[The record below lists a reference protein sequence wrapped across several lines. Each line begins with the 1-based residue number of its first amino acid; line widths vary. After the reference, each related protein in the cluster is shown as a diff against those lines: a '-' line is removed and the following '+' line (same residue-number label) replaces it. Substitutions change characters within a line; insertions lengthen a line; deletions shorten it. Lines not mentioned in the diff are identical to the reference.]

1 MFKQISL
8 LVILWAVSLPILAE
22 QLEMIVFLNK
32 ATNVSKEE
40 AWPAYPG
47 ELKYSK
53 KLHSSNPEINIIED
67 SNLYLNSIYSKLKI
81 SPNFQPIYRIGWRQ
95 SIGSSKK
102 PLHFKFS
109 CPDGSCS
116 GNGIIDVQRMGG
128 HVYKA
133 KLDIILSHRSLKN
146 TSGVRLQHVAKIKSN
161 ELYYFDHPVFGV
173 LINIS

>member
-47 ELKYSK
+47 ELSVKYSK

-102 PLHFKFS
+102 PLHF
-109 CPDGSCS
+109 
-116 GNGIIDVQRMGG
+116 NGIIDVQRMGG